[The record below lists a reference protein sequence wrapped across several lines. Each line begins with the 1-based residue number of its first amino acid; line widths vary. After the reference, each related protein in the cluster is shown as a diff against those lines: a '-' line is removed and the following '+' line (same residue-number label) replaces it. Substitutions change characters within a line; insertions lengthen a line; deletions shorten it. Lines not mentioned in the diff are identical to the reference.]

1 MSNIEYNTL
10 LFEISQRLVELNVQE
25 QLVFMCRDLVE
36 CSSDNIQ
43 SVQDVLSLFKLLE
56 ERDHLG
62 PDCLVVMK
70 DLLKGLREWSLFG
83 KVKNLERKRKEYV
96 DFLEQIIRVLDELN
110 DLERLVSI
118 CSGKIPEESKANIHD
133 VRSLF
138 QVLENHSY
146 LRIDR
151 LEIVK
156 EILIEYDKEDML
168 KEVSD
173 FEKRQCYDEEFER
186 RKGKIFLA
194 YRTKIDH
201 DISVNHIAETIR

>member
-36 CSSDNIQ
+36 CSADNIQ

-56 ERDHLG
+56 EYNHLG

-70 DLLKGLREWSLFG
+70 DLLKGFREWSIVG
-83 KVKNLERKRKEYV
+83 KVEKFESKRKEYV
-96 DFLEQIIRVLDELN
+96 DLLEQIIRVLDEPS
-110 DLERLVSI
+110 DLERLISI
-118 CSGKIPEESKANIHD
+118 CRGKIPEESEANIND

-138 QVLENHSY
+138 QVLENHSC

-151 LEIVK
+151 LGILK
-156 EILIEYDKEDML
+156 EILIEFDREDLL
-168 KEVSD
+168 KEVDD
-173 FEKRQCYDEEFER
+173 FKKRRCDDEKEER
-186 RKGKIFLA
+186 RKGKSFFTVLTLFNQKESFL
-194 YRTKIDH
+194 I
-201 DISVNHIAETIR
+201 VLCC

>member
-1 MSNIEYNTL
+1 MSNIEYNYL
-10 LFEISQRLVELNVQE
+10 LFEISQRVVELNVQE

-36 CSSDNIQ
+36 CSADNIQ

-56 ERDHLG
+56 ERNHLG

-70 DLLKGLREWSLFG
+70 DLLKVLREWSLFG
-83 KVKNLERKRKEYV
+83 KVKKLESKRKEYV

-110 DLERLVSI
+110 DLERLISI
-118 CSGKIPEESKANIHD
+118 CRGKIPEESTTNIHD

-151 LEIVK
+151 LEILR

-168 KEVSD
+168 KEVD
-173 FEKRQCYDEEFER
+173 NFEKRQCDDEEFER
-186 RKGKIFLA
+186 RTGNIFVVS
-194 YRTKIDH
+194 TMMF
-201 DISVNHIAETIR
+201 